1 MRFGEEEAL
10 SAKRTS
16 PNVLSAP
23 RSEAFGPTA
32 EAHPDIISA
41 ASGGLGGF
49 AFACLRSRQRIYDW
63 QRILQPRVSS
73 IFLSRNLSGLF
84 LVMCAAVLWAT
95 VGVASKLVPHELSV
109 PDEVYG
115 FARTIVAGP
124 VVLLFAVVSIGRKRC
139 IPTLR
144 SLPCFFLFGICC
156 AIFQVCLFRSFWLLG
171 VTVTVFLTVCLPPA
185 LAMIWALWRRTEQV
199 SGQVVVALV
208 LAAIGLLSFVGDDM
222 KGSSLP
228 TLVGLTLSIFASIA
242 FVFLTQAARLLTV
255 DHSALLVSGLGLVIT
270 AAFLAPASLLLTPI
284 NWQMMRAFVT
294 DWRSFGV
301 LLYLGLG
308 PTALAYV
315 CYCVGMARCR
325 SAIAGLVASMIE
337 PVAAAGLAFV
347 FLRETLTLWQSLGCV
362 VMLFAMIIL
371 WIGENKSPVAGVASG
386 AGSGI

>member
-1 MRFGEEEAL
+1 
-10 SAKRTS
+10 
-16 PNVLSAP
+16 
-23 RSEAFGPTA
+23 
-32 EAHPDIISA
+32 
-41 ASGGLGGF
+41 
-49 AFACLRSRQRIYDW
+49 
-63 QRILQPRVSS
+63 
-73 IFLSRNLSGLF
+73 
-84 LVMCAAVLWAT
+84 MCAAVLWAT
-95 VGVASKLVPHELSV
+95 VGVASKLVPYELRV
-109 PDEVYG
+109 PDEIYG

-124 VVLLFAVVSIGRKRC
+124 AILLFAVISIGRKRC
-139 IPTLR
+139 TPRLR

-156 AIFQVCLFRSFWLLG
+156 AIFQLCLFRSFELLG

-199 SGQVVVALV
+199 SGQVVTALV
-208 LAAIGLLSFVGDDM
+208 FAAIGLLSFVGEDM
-222 KGSSLP
+222 KGDNLP
-228 TLVGLTLSIFASIA
+228 TLLGLALSIFASIA

-255 DHSALLVSGLGLVIT
+255 DHSAVLVSGFGLVIT
-270 AAFLAPASLLLTPI
+270 AALLAPTSFLLAPI
-284 NWQMMRAFVT
+284 NWQTMRAFVT

-325 SAIAGLVASMIE
+325 SALAGLVASMIE

-362 VMLFAMIIL
+362 VMLAAMIIL
-371 WIGENKSPVAGVASG
+371 WIGENKSSVANVASR